1 MDNRSGEMAVFVA
14 AAESG
19 SFSAAARRLDL
30 TPSAVSKLVTRIE
43 DRLGVSLM
51 VRSTRSLVLTAEG
64 EVYLDRAR
72 RILGEIDAAER
83 SLSQGAEAVPRGRLR
98 ISASVAF
105 GEACVLPLLPRFLD
119 LHPLVELDVSL
130 TDAVID
136 LVDERTDIAIRSG
149 PLRDSGLKA
158 RKLMEGRRV
167 IVASPAYL
175 AARGHPRTPQDLAA
189 HNCLR
194 FNFRRSL
201 DEWPFR
207 DPARGETFTL
217 PVTGNAHGNSG
228 VILRRFA
235 LAGIGLARLGEFHVA
250 GDIRAGRL
258 VPVLER
264 FCADD
269 REIVH
274 AVYVGHA
281 HLATRV
287 RAFVTYLAAN
297 MRPGPDASAPHP
309 LPSDPVAGRRQP
321 DGPATG
327 P

>member
-14 AAESG
+14 AAENG

-43 DRLGVSLM
+43 DRLGASLF
-51 VRSTRSLVLTAEG
+51 VRSTRSLQLTAEG
-64 EVYLDRAR
+64 AVYLDRAR
-72 RILGEIDAAER
+72 RILSDIEDAER
-83 SLSQGAEAVPRGRLR
+83 TLSTGAEIAPRGRLR
-98 ISASVAF
+98 VSASVAF
-105 GEACVLPLLPRFLD
+105 GEICLLPLLPLFLK

-136 LVDERTDIAIRSG
+136 LMDERTDVAIRSG

-158 RKLMEGRRV
+158 RKLLEGRRV

-175 AARGHPRTPQDLAA
+175 AAHGAPETPQDIAR

-194 FNFRRSL
+194 FNFHRSL

-207 DPARGETFTL
+207 DPASGDIFTL
-217 PVTGNAHGNSG
+217 PVSGNAHGNNG
-228 VILRRFA
+228 VILRQFA
-235 LAGIGLARLGEFHVA
+235 LSGLGLARLGAFHVA
-250 GDIRAGRL
+250 SDIQAGRL

-269 REIVH
+269 LEIIH
-274 AVYVGHA
+274 AVYVGHE

-287 RAFVTYLAAN
+287 RAFVNFLATN
-297 MRPGPDASAPHP
+297 MKAGDTRENQPP
-309 LPSDPVAGRRQP
+309 PSFD
-321 DGPATG
+321 
-327 P
+327 